1 MRRRTVWIV
10 IGVPLALIIVGA
22 GASLSMPAVRHMITG
37 FLNLP
42 DRLPAL
48 ADNPLVHY
56 ESGAED
62 FARDVAVLLPE
73 AIARVEAVHGRPFA
87 HPVTVGAYATP
98 EAFAAANGLGS
109 NVPVGV
115 TFAGRVI
122 LSPKLFRPQHW
133 RLRAILTHEMSHA
146 HLAGY
151 IGGTSYFR
159 LPPWFKEGLAVMISE
174 GGGAELVKEDE
185 AWAAI
190 QRGEQIAI
198 DDASSPQT
206 TIDIRFD
213 KAPEKQSPSWY
224 PIVLAYREAGMFV
237 KYLRQS
243 DRPAFDRMLGA
254 ILDGRSFAEA
264 INAGYHEDVRALWK
278 KFASSTADPK

>member
-1 MRRRTVWIV
+1 
-10 IGVPLALIIVGA
+10 
-22 GASLSMPAVRHMITG
+22 
-37 FLNLP
+37 
-42 DRLPAL
+42 
-48 ADNPLVHY
+48 
-56 ESGAED
+56 
-62 FARDVAVLLPE
+62 
-73 AIARVEAVHGRPFA
+73 VHGRPLA
-87 HPVTVGAYATP
+87 HPVSVGAYATP

-122 LSPKLFRPQHW
+122 LSPKLYRPQHQ

-146 HLAGY
+146 HIVGW
-151 IGGTSYFR
+151 IGGTKYFH
-159 LPPWFKEGLAVMISE
+159 LPPWFKEGLAVMISQ

-206 TIDIRFD
+206 TIDIRFA
-213 KAPEKQSPSWY
+213 KAPEKQSPPWY

-237 KYLRQS
+237 NYLHEQ
-243 DRPAFDRMLGA
+243 DRPAFDRMMSA
-254 ILDGRSFAEA
+254 ILDGRTFADA
-264 INAGYHEDVRALWK
+264 IDAGYREDVRALWQ
-278 KFASSTADPK
+278 KFVASGGNRS